1 MRPSSICAVVLGLL
15 TVSTPALALDPPAAS
30 SSPAEDSATHA
41 ASTEVVEPGYHLEL
55 AALDASALAVG
66 ATGAWLASNDSTAS
80 GNALAIAGF
89 VTYAY
94 GGPIL
99 HGFNR
104 GTSHGFGSW
113 GLRAGIPIVGALVG
127 RATAGSCEESGE
139 GILGDCFLHGIEETA
154 IGFAVGIP
162 IAMVVDNVLLAGPR
176 TTETPQ
182 VMIHL
187 QDGSAGLSLGGAF

>member
-1 MRPSSICAVVLGLL
+1 MRTSWICAVALGLL
-15 TVSTPALALDPPAAS
+15 TLSTPALAVDPPVAS
-30 SSPAEDSATHA
+30 ASLAEDAATPA
-41 ASTEVVEPGYHLEL
+41 PSTEVVEPGYHLEL
-55 AALDASALAVG
+55 AALDAAALAVG

-80 GNALAIAGF
+80 GNALAVAGF

-99 HGFNR
+99 HGLNR

-113 GLRAGIPIVGALVG
+113 GLRAGIPVVGALVG
-127 RATAGSCEESGE
+127 YAAAGSCDESGE
-139 GILGDCFLHGIEETA
+139 GILGDCFLHGVEEAA

-162 IAMVVDNVLLAGPR
+162 IAMVVDNALLAGPR

-182 VMIHL
+182 VMVHL
-187 QDGSAGLSLGGAF
+187 QDGSAGLSLAGTF